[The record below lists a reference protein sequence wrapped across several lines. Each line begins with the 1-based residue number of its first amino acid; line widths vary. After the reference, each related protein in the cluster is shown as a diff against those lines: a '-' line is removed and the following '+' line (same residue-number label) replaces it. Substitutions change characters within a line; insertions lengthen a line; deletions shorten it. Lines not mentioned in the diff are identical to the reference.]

1 MSAASRLRLNRVL
14 SAVVA
19 VALSSGVVA
28 GTVSTPSVVWADPS
42 GDNTLPDDV
51 VSVILLNS
59 LTGPN
64 PVDPAIWAQV
74 NKSFYLSLRQRL
86 ADPTTRPV
94 FQAVYDKKVAALSHD
109 RYAQLQERLKDPEFH
124 KVLGGGLLET
134 LHTSVTH
141 NQLHLADATTPNFS
155 TTQVVDAT
163 GRKISVNY
171 WTPLV
176 VAVTSDGGTS
186 FPAGTGHEGN
196 ILGATGITTQLN
208 NPSGVAI
215 DVTGRLLIADSTNHR
230 ILAIAPDGSASVIA
244 GTGHKGNI
252 LGATGTTTQL
262 NNPRSVAIDAMGRV
276 LITDSM
282 NHRVLVIAP
291 DGSVT
296 VIAGTGK
303 RGSSPAGTRA
313 TSAQLNF
320 PHDVAIDV
328 NGHVLIVDG
337 YYEIRVL
344 ETWLRP

>member
-141 NQLHLADATTPNFS
+141 NQLHLADALKFRHFH
-155 TTQVVDAT
+155 DR
-163 GRKISVNY
+163 RK
-171 WTPLV
+171 
-176 VAVTSDGGTS
+176 
-186 FPAGTGHEGN
+186 
-196 ILGATGITTQLN
+196 
-208 NPSGVAI
+208 
-215 DVTGRLLIADSTNHR
+215 RR
-230 ILAIAPDGSASVIA
+230 
-244 GTGHKGNI
+244 
-252 LGATGTTTQL
+252 
-262 NNPRSVAIDAMGRV
+262 R
-276 LITDSM
+276 
-282 NHRVLVIAP
+282 
-291 DGSVT
+291 
-296 VIAGTGK
+296 
-303 RGSSPAGTRA
+303 
-313 TSAQLNF
+313 
-320 PHDVAIDV
+320 
-328 NGHVLIVDG
+328 
-337 YYEIRVL
+337 
-344 ETWLRP
+344 